1 MRPTPLD
8 KVTGLVLNS
17 IYCGDCQEVLTRR
30 VPDDSVD
37 LIYVDPP
44 FFTNKK
50 YEVIWGDGYELRCFE
65 DRWKGG
71 INNYIAWMEP
81 KIRACHQV
89 LKNTGSMYLHCDWH
103 ANAHLRI
110 LMDGIF
116 GPENFKNEIIWSY
129 KGGGASTKRFGRRH
143 DNILFYTK
151 TEEYFFNP
159 DAVRIPYLSAE
170 GRKSKWAWGHHK
182 GIEKSYTPHP
192 EGKVPED
199 VWEIPVINSMSEER
213 LGYPTQKPEA
223 LLEIII
229 KASSNPLDI
238 VLDPMCGCGTALVVA
253 HRLGRQW
260 VGIDV
265 SPTAVN
271 VMKNRMQTLGVF
283 TTKKEV
289 IEHISGLPKSLEE
302 IKAME
307 WFEFQNWVCQKAWAR
322 RSRKKVG
329 DMGIDGWRMNG
340 APLQAKQ
347 SESVGRNVVDN
358 FETAVRREGKKK
370 GIIVAFSFT
379 PGAYEEAERAG
390 LKEGLEIELK
400 TVKELM
406 GAE

>member
-1 MRPTPLD
+1 
-8 KVTGLVLNS
+8 
-17 IYCGDCQEVLTRR
+17 
-30 VPDDSVD
+30 
-37 LIYVDPP
+37 
-44 FFTNKK
+44 
-50 YEVIWGDGYELRCFE
+50 
-65 DRWKGG
+65 
-71 INNYIAWMEP
+71 
-81 KIRACHQV
+81 
-89 LKNTGSMYLHCDWH
+89 
-103 ANAHLRI
+103 
-110 LMDGIF
+110 MDGIF
-116 GPENFKNEIIWSY
+116 GPENFQNEIIWWYHDPS
-129 KGGGASTKRFGRRH
+129 GQSKRRFMRKH
-143 DNILFYTK
+143 DTILFYAKDSEEHHFYVDSVRTPYTKGTLAQGEKGSISFGRHTK
-151 TEEYFFNP
+151 THP
-159 DAVRIPYLSAE
+159 L
-170 GRKSKWAWGHHK
+170 GRL
-182 GIEKSYTPHP
+182 
-192 EGKVPED
+192 PED
-199 VWEIPVINSMSEER
+199 VWEIPIVNSMAEER

-223 LLEIII
+223 LLEKII

-271 VMKNRMQTLGVF
+271 VMKRRMQPLGVF
-283 TTKKEV
+283 TTKKEE

-370 GIIVAFSFT
+370 GTIIAFSFT

-390 LKEGLEIELK
+390 LDEGLEIELK

-406 GAE
+406 GEE